1 MLLHLIPE
9 YSGINKGQRIPDRSK
24 TAHRKPP
31 VTCFLTIALQQ
42 YKPQFPENSLFHF
55 LILLVIFLPLLSM
68 PHVNLFLLLLSPCI
82 SLKTQL
88 SVPLNL
94 SFFAYYFVLYLLPLF
109 YCGPLSHCIIL
120 INGPPLQLHF
130 EFLKEHFMH
139 YESLHPHV
147 FIYSLNKYLFCGPL
161 QTLSIKVPAF
171 IELII

>member
-1 MLLHLIPE
+1 ML
-9 YSGINKGQRIPDRSK
+9 PDNW
-24 TAHRKPP
+24 
-31 VTCFLTIALQQ
+31 ALQQ
-42 YKPQFPENSLFHF
+42 YRPQFPENSLFHF

-68 PHVNLFLLLLSPCI
+68 PHVNLFLLLISFCI

-109 YCGPLSHCIIL
+109 YSGSLSHCIIF
-120 INGPPLQLHF
+120 ISGTPLQLHF

-147 FIYSLNKYLFCGPL
+147 FIYSLHKDLFCGPL